1 MQECRW
7 VAANVAFVA
16 GATPAAEVLYCRE
29 VETGTGCAG
38 GCPDVE
44 AVSIELQ
51 WVVSRE
57 GE

>member
-16 GATPAAEVLYCRE
+16 GATPAAEVLYCGE
-29 VETGTGCAG
+29 VETGMGCAG
-38 GCPDVE
+38 GCPDAE
-44 AVSIELQ
+44 AVSIKLQ